1 MVEQSETHRLHMWWV
16 SLCSTHPVAFWAFGA
31 DREFPAAQ
39 RCGAKVTQVLET
51 AKPRLAIH
59 YSVLYLAARMMF
71 CVGGALAFVFV
82 AGHMRYQN
90 WFTTAGYACAA
101 ILMGVALTCAFRL
114 LTAKGQIVV
123 SIDATGFKDARL
135 TPALIPWSA
144 IRSVYAYKYRSSK
157 ANRVA
162 LAIDPAFKRGLSIR
176 LGAKLFRWAD
186 LSFGSVFDVG
196 VGTLEADADEI
207 AQAAEPYIVKKPDHA
222 DTGL

>member
-1 MVEQSETHRLHMWWV
+1 
-16 SLCSTHPVAFWAFGA
+16 
-31 DREFPAAQ
+31 
-39 RCGAKVTQVLET
+39 
-51 AKPRLAIH
+51 
-59 YSVLYLAARMMF
+59 MMF

-162 LAIDPAFKRGLSIR
+162 LAIDPAFKRGPRSGWVQALS
-176 LGAKLFRWAD
+176 LGKPVFW
-186 LSFGSVFDVG
+186 SVFDVG